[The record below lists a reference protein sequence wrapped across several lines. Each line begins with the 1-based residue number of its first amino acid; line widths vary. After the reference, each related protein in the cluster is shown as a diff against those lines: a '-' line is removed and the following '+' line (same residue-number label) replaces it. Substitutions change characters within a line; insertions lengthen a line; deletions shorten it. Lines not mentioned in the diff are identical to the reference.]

1 MVIVPTISQGETG
14 SADMKHNTLFKP
26 EGMKKDKHSRKGSGL
41 GTPSRHD
48 PNQLLAGLKVHNTN
62 PHTKKKE
69 DK

>member
-1 MVIVPTISQGETG
+1 
-14 SADMKHNTLFKP
+14 MKHKTIYKP

-41 GTPSRHD
+41 GTPSRH
-48 PNQLLAGLKVHNTN
+48 PPVQLLAGLKIHNTN